1 MKVLV
6 VGATGTLGRQIVR
19 HAIDQGHQ
27 VRCLVRSQRKGAFLS
42 VIEPAAKQKFAAIKL
57 KHDQI
62 FGQAIISLC

>member
-27 VRCLVRSQRKGAFLS
+27 VRCLVRSQRKAAFFEGMGRGIS
-42 VIEPAAKQKFAAIKL
+42 RGNPA
-57 KHDQI
+57 
-62 FGQAIISLC
+62 G